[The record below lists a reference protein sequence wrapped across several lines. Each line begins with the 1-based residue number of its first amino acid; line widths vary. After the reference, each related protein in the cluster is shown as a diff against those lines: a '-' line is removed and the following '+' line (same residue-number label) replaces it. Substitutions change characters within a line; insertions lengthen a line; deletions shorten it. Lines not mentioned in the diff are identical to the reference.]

1 MFAGKQFDIV
11 QGVDIHLFQAFA
23 PGPPAPVPYPF
34 VGMVY
39 DPGEFT
45 PQGATILIE
54 GIPRA
59 QAGTVVMAV
68 PPHIPIM
75 GTFPKP
81 PTSDGEIFMGS
92 STVVAD
98 GEPLANLGV
107 QVLTCQDAGMPS
119 VVRPNRKSKSKPMGL
134 MLPVSTLVGA
144 GGTVLVGGAPSVI
157 AVVPEAPKGPSSL
170 GKLKMKKSLKPV

>member
-1 MFAGKQFDIV
+1 MFAGIQFDIV

-23 PGPPAPVPYPF
+23 PGPPAPAPYPF
-34 VGMVY
+34 IGMVY

-45 PQGATILIE
+45 PQGATVLIG

-59 QAGTVVMAV
+59 QAGTVVMAT

-75 GTFPKP
+75 GTFPVP
-81 PTSDGEIFMGS
+81 PTNDGEIFMGS

-98 GEPLANLGV
+98 GEPLAMGGV

-119 VVRPNRKSKSKPMGL
+119 VPRQNRKSSSKPKGL
-134 MLPVSTLVGA
+134 MLPVSTLIVVA
-144 GGTVLVGGAPSVI
+144 GTVMVGGAPSII
-157 AVVPEAPKGPSSL
+157 AVVPETPKGPSSL

>member
-1 MFAGKQFDIV
+1 MFAGIQFDIV

-34 VGMVY
+34 IGMVY

-45 PQGATILIE
+45 PQGATVLIG

-59 QAGTVVMAV
+59 QAGTVVMAT

-81 PTSDGEIFMGS
+81 PANDGEIYMGS

-98 GEPLANLGV
+98 GEPLAMGGV
-107 QVLTCQDAGMPS
+107 QVLTCQEAGMPS
-119 VVRPNRKSKSKPMGL
+119 VPRSNRKSSSKPQGL
-134 MLPVSTLVGA
+134 MQPVSTLVVA
-144 GGTVLVGGAPSVI
+144 GGTVMVGGAPAVI
-157 AVVPEAPKGPSSL
+157 AVVPEVPKGPSSL
-170 GKLKMKKSLKPV
+170 GKLKMKKSLI

>member
-1 MFAGKQFDIV
+1 MFAGMQFDIV

-23 PGPPAPVPYPF
+23 PGPPSPVPYPF
-34 VGMVY
+34 IGMVY

-45 PQGATILIE
+45 PQGATVLIG

-59 QAGTVVMAV
+59 QAGTVVMAT

-75 GTFPKP
+75 GSFPVP
-81 PTSDGEIFMGS
+81 PANDGEIFMGS
-92 STVVAD
+92 GTVVAD
-98 GEPLANLGV
+98 GEPLAMGSV

-119 VVRPNRKSKSKPMGL
+119 VTRLNRKSKSKPRGL
-134 MLPVSTLVGA
+134 MLPVSTLLTLGA
-144 GGTVLVGGAPSVI
+144 TVIVGGAPSMI

-170 GKLKMKKSLKPV
+170 GKLKMKKNLKSV